1 MIINTL
7 QLFLGAELAT
17 FVMAMFPVLELRGA
31 LPFGIAVGLPVAEAF
46 CLAVLGNMVPVPFI
60 ILFIRKIFSWMSDH
74 SPELRSLVQGLEERA
89 YKKAKVFYKY
99 QLVGLILLVA
109 IPLPGTGAWTGALVA
124 AILKIRLKVAIPCI
138 LLGVLLA
145 GAIVTLTI
153 LGVIHVSG

>member
-1 MIINTL
+1 MIINVI
-7 QLFLGAELAT
+7 QGIFGAELGT
-17 FVMAMFPVLELRGA
+17 FIMAMLPVIELRGA
-31 LPFGIAVGLPVAEAF
+31 LPFGMAMGLPVGEAF
-46 CLAVLGNMVPVPFI
+46 CLAVLGNLVPVPFI
-60 ILFIRKIFSWMSDH
+60 ILFIRKIFSWMSAH
-74 SPELRSLVQGLEERA
+74 SPRLHGLTQRLEERA

-99 QLVGLILLVA
+99 ELVGLILLVA

-145 GAIVTLTI
+145 GVIVTLTI